1 METVYNY
8 GVLVKPKVLLAMLAL
23 YIISYLTSLIYM
35 NVEPCP
41 NVFILGFLAVAFAV
55 SGANALNCYI
65 DRDVDAM
72 MARTRGRPL
81 VPGTITS
88 QEALGFS
95 GVLMGA
101 AALFAIYLG
110 VVPVLL
116 LVEGVVSYLVIY
128 TLLLK
133 KRTSINVLATAPSV
147 AAPAWFG
154 WYMGG
159 APFYPLGFLMGLLV
173 AIWGPLHLWSIAF
186 AYAKDYKRAGI
197 PMYPS
202 MVPREIAIRGI
213 LTALIV
219 MLGSSYLLTPFT
231 HSPIYAIGA
240 TLINLPL
247 AYFGAKLGIEKSEK
261 AGWWLFKLTA
271 PYILLIFTMFLVS
284 QMV

>member
-1 METVYNY
+1 METAYNY

-23 YIISYLTSLIYM
+23 YITSYLTSLIYM
-35 NVEPCP
+35 KVELGP
-41 NVFILGFLAVAFAV
+41 NVFVLGFLAVAFAV
-55 SGANALNCYI
+55 SGANVLNCYI
-65 DRDVDAM
+65 DRDVDAV

-81 VPGTITS
+81 VPGTITP

-116 LVEGVVSYLVIY
+116 LVEGAVSYLVIY

-186 AYAKDYKRAGI
+186 AFAKDYKRAGI

-202 MVPREIAIRGI
+202 VVPRETAIRGI
-213 LTALIV
+213 LIALIV

-231 HSPIYAIGA
+231 HSQIYAIGA

-271 PYILLIFTMFLVS
+271 PYILLIFTMFLAS